1 MYLPNTVALMLIER
15 KKQVDGLKELFGDE
29 YQDYNLV
36 FAHPS
41 GRPMEGQVITNA
53 LKKLIREN
61 DLPDVV
67 FHSFRHASIT
77 YKLKWTGGDM
87 KAVQG
92 DSGHARVEM
101 VADVYSHILDDD
113 RRKNAQRFDE
123 QFYKGKAF
131 DGQHSEIPMPAFES
145 SEAMLQMEQEPEPE
159 AEKEVDTDDKE
170 VLLRLLA
177 KPEMAELVKSLAA
190 NL

>member
-1 MYLPNTVALMLIER
+1 MTTGADSEVGKWRYMMEQEQSTTPKKSMSVREMGRMLGLKKVESYWLVHKGYFETVLVGGKMRVLTDSFEEWYRGQFHYR
-15 KKQVDGLKELFGDE
+15 KVDGEAPGS
-29 YQDYNLV
+29 DYAHTLSVQEFADLIGVSGAAAYSLV
-36 FAHPS
+36 
-41 GRPMEGQVITNA
+41 
-53 LKKLIREN
+53 
-61 DLPDVV
+61 
-67 FHSFRHASIT
+67 
-77 YKLKWTGGDM
+77 
-87 KAVQG
+87 
-92 DSGHARVEM
+92 
-101 VADVYSHILDDD
+101 
-113 RRKNAQRFDE
+113 
-123 QFYKGKAF
+123 